1 MRNRLEIVEKR
12 VKDILKNM
20 NRKELIKNLKPCSAL
35 MSEEQYWD
43 IIISSLEHSDDQS
56 EQYEC
61 IVKSLEKLSLEEI
74 IGFALTTS
82 HLTNEIYTSHMWCA
96 GYIMNGGCSDDGFI
110 DFRNWVVSRGKEVYY
125 AAKANPDSLINE
137 VDVAEDEYAGFEE
150 FGYVAGAV
158 FDKATGVKIY
168 DYIDSPIKYNL
179 DITFDWDDDDEESMR
194 VICPQLYAYYDE

>member
-1 MRNRLEIVEKR
+1 
-12 VKDILKNM
+12 M
-20 NRKELIKNLKPCSAL
+20 NRKELVKDLKPCSTL
-35 MSEEQYWD
+35 MGEEQYWN
-43 IIISSLEHSDDQS
+43 IIAASLANSDDQS
-56 EQYEC
+56 EQYAY
-61 IVKSLEKLSLEEI
+61 IVKALDKLSLEEI
-74 IGFALTTS
+74 IGFSLTTS

-125 AAKANPDSLINE
+125 AAKAKPDSLINE

-150 FGYVAGAV
+150 FGYVAGTV
-158 FDKATGVKIY
+158 FENATETKIY